1 MSWTAE
7 RSWLSL
13 ESFELKPVWLELHKF
28 FSSRKSAIKLKISF
42 STFFPKID
50 KRETGT
56 FWTKETFK
64 TVSFNLK
71 SDSSFLLIRKEEWNN
86 WYFLPLTPFRMGF
99 FRAAHGWALPK
110 ICHTYPTM
118 MKLGS
123 VIPYPK
129 KVQKIYESGNAPLE
143 FCWHQHFLTRN
154 QQILLYQEIQIQ
166 IVFWYIISIYF
177 NFSWVFIDCYNK
189 HG

>member
-123 VIPYPK
+123 VIPYLK
-129 KVQKIYESGNAPLE
+129 KIEKIWITWHTLWLRLTSAFFHQKSANVVISRITDMD
-143 FCWHQHFLTRN
+143 C
-154 QQILLYQEIQIQ
+154 ILVY
-166 IVFWYIISIYF
+166 
-177 NFSWVFIDCYNK
+177 NF
-189 HG
+189 